1 MTEEKAI
8 VKSFNEIRTEAHKE
22 QDLCKQI
29 KYLLIN
35 RTGYFEQIGREFSSS
50 FRQLKASADY
60 GNIDA
65 KYYLSGCYE
74 YGLYFKQNKHTAF
87 KLCEEASLKG
97 HAGATNRLGTYYD
110 EGIGCDVDEAKAVNC
125 YRKAAN
131 QGNFNGQINICHSF
145 WDKIGKISGNE
156 ADYNLKQ
163 AFTTDSKTVIAEM
176 NLRKKLRK

>member
-1 MTEEKAI
+1 MSKEKAT
-8 VKSFNEIRTEAHKE
+8 VKSFDEIRTEAHKE

-74 YGLYFKQNKHTAF
+74 YGLYFKQNKHNAF

-97 HAGATNRLGTYYD
+97 HAGALNRLGTYYD
-110 EGIGCDVDEAKAVNC
+110 EGIGCDVDEDKAVEC
-125 YRKAAN
+125 YKTAAIK
-131 QGNFNGQINICHSF
+131 GNRNAIFNVTEFFREKQ
-145 WDKIGKISGNE
+145 KNE
-156 ADYNLKQ
+156 PA
-163 AFTTDSKTVIAEM
+163 IAEAASQYIKTM
-176 NLRKKLRK
+176 AGFYS